1 MTTRLDQLE
10 EQILHSIR
18 HARMVVS
25 GDRVAVAVS
34 GGADSVALFRMMLAF
49 RQAAG
54 IAVLVAH
61 FNHTLRGAESE
72 ADARFVAEL
81 AREHNVEFVIDQ
93 EDVAAVARRQRL
105 NLEDAARRL
114 RYAFFQR
121 IVEQGIA
128 NRIAVAHTADDQA
141 ETVLA
146 HLFRGTGTSGLAG
159 AYPIVG
165 PVIRP
170 LLHIHRK
177 ALRLHL
183 TALGQSWR
191 EDSTNLDLTRQRAR
205 IRAELLP
212 LIEEHFSPRIV
223 NHLSELA
230 RFAREEK
237 DFWNALVEYCFQT
250 HVREQKGAFRVQIS
264 NLLLPLC
271 LGSVASAPA
280 QNIPPA
286 TALNQQA
293 LTERLVRRLYKGVKG
308 DCRNLTAVHVQQVIH
323 LASDALSGSR
333 IELPGR
339 ILVERNFNELSV
351 SRRSLRSSATAGIET
366 DRAEHAYQYLLD
378 IPEGGLAA
386 ISVPELK
393 TRFSV
398 KVIDWSSGERDTK
411 QVDALDADLLRS
423 PLLLRNWRPGDA
435 YRPRGRRQVLK
446 LKRLFLKQRVP
457 RGERLRWPVIESGSS
472 IVWARGMPP
481 ASDFCVGESTRAG
494 VIIEESAL

>member
-1 MTTRLDQLE
+1 MRTRLEQ
-10 EQILHSIR
+10 QILHTIR
-18 HARMVVS
+18 RARMVAP

-49 RQAAG
+49 REEAG
-54 IAVLVAH
+54 IAILVAH

-72 ADARFVAEL
+72 GDAQFVADL
-81 AREHNVEFVIDQ
+81 AREHNVEFISNR
-93 EDVAAVARRQRL
+93 EDVAAVARRQHL

-114 RYAFFQR
+114 RYAFFHG
-121 IVEQGIA
+121 IVEQGTA
-128 NRIAVAHTADDQA
+128 GRVAVAHTADDQA

-159 AYPIVG
+159 TYPIAG

-170 LLHIHRK
+170 LLHIRRQ
-177 ALRLHL
+177 ALRLYL
-183 TALGQSWR
+183 TALGQPWR

-212 LIEEHFSPRIV
+212 LIENHFSPGIV

-230 RFAREEK
+230 RFAREEN
-237 DFWNALVEYCFQT
+237 DFWHALVEDCFRT
-250 HVREQKGAFRVQIS
+250 HVREQNGTFTIPTSNFLSPISLGAF
-264 NLLLPLC
+264 
-271 LGSVASAPA
+271 ASTSS
-280 QNIPPA
+280 QSRPP
-286 TALNQQA
+286 TCSSNQQA
-293 LTERLVRRLYKGVKG
+293 LTERLVRRLYQGVRG
-308 DCRNLTAVHVQQVIH
+308 DCRDLTAVHVQQVIH
-323 LASDALSGSR
+323 LASESVSGSR
-333 IELPGR
+333 VELPGG
-339 ILVERNFNELSV
+339 ILAERNFDELSI
-351 SRRSLRSSATAGIET
+351 SRKSLRSSVTAGAET
-366 DRAEHAYQYLLD
+366 NRAAHAYQYLVG
-378 IPEGGLAA
+378 IPESGVAA
-386 ISVPELK
+386 ISIPELK

-457 RGERLRWPVIESGSS
+457 RSERLRWPVMESGKS
-472 IVWARGMPP
+472 IVWARGMPL
-481 ASDFCVGESTRAG
+481 ASDFCVRENTRAG
-494 VIIEESAL
+494 VVIEESAL